1 MVMNRAK
8 CWSSALLGLQM
19 VLFWLWTVMEETFAS
34 LIHLK
39 FSWKTWSNS
48 YEFLNKRAA
57 SEGTLS
63 QLPECCMIFKKI
75 YVHVSVIEQIYTQNG
90 SISCQQSDYLHFL
103 LSVYIKQTFK
113 NSKNSATRF
122 RQPCRSHKDIIHMF
136 WGPLRSFHT
145 KSDAINWHEHI
156 QYLHHFLHHSHS
168 VWHYMCGI

>member
-1 MVMNRAK
+1 
-8 CWSSALLGLQM
+8 
-19 VLFWLWTVMEETFAS
+19 MEETFAS

-113 NSKNSATRF
+113 NSKNNATRF

-136 WGPLRSFHT
+136 WGPLRSLHI
-145 KSDAINWHEHI
+145 KSDAINWHEHTVSTPFFAP
-156 QYLHHFLHHSHS
+156 QPFSMALH
-168 VWHYMCGI
+168 VWHLKKIKQTFKGWLFGHLSNCKFG